1 MKLTSREREILK
13 LMTFSNQYIA
23 KKLNIQLS
31 TVKAHVH
38 NILLKMDCV
47 DRANCLVKAIK
58 MGIISVFEVSNDTTR
73 DYNG

>member
-1 MKLTSREREILK
+1 MKLTSREIEILK

-23 KKLNIQLS
+23 DKLCVEKA
-31 TVKAHVH
+31 TVKSHIH
-38 NILLKMDCV
+38 NILNKMECP
-47 DRANCLVKAIK
+47 DRTNCLIKAIK